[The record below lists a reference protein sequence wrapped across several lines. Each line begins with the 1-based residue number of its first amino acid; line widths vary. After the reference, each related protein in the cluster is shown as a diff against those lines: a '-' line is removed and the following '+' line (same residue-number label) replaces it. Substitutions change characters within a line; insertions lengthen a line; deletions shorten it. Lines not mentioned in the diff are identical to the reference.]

1 MVTVEYLASSRRVCL
16 TTDLQD
22 SGWVEIRRACLEQS
36 DEFEDLGPSKFSL
49 PWWSFLAIR
58 QAIAY
63 YAKEFSIVVNVDAA
77 STKLLTEA
85 LSKAKNFEGD
95 GKHLYATTE
104 IVAKLKT
111 AGFKRELTD
120 KQIRNIHKIIQYAS
134 SATFSVP
141 GAGKTTEALAYFS
154 LRRTEATYLLV
165 IAPKNAFAAWEEQ
178 VSECLPELKNEV
190 CRLTGGLANIG
201 RLLKKPSRILLVTY
215 QQIPTVIELLG
226 SFMNEHHTMIF
237 LDESHRM
244 KRGTAGVI
252 GKAILSLSHLPDS
265 KLIMSGTP
273 LPNSL
278 ADLVPQFN
286 FLYPEIKVNEN
297 TVKDLIQKVFVRTT
311 KKELNL
317 PEVRRNVRSVDLTP
331 SQRYL
336 YTLLRSEVAR
346 EAAKLRTT
354 DRVALRRFSRSVM
367 KMLQL
372 VSNPMLLA
380 KQPSIHEGLLGQI
393 LSEED
398 SPKVSY
404 VCDRA
409 RELANHGK
417 KTVIWSSFVDNVEL
431 IASRLSDL
439 RAEYIHGGVE
449 AGSEEEEDTRE
460 AKIKRFH
467 NDEHTYVLVANPA
480 ACSEGISLH
489 TVCHNAI
496 YLDRNFN
503 AAQYLQS
510 EDRIHRYGLKP
521 NDITYVEIV
530 YAPDTIDDIVD
541 SRLRAKVKRMG
552 EVLDDPDLNID
563 PISLDPESTELEE
576 GDVSEVLDYLKRA
589 ELPF

>member
-1 MVTVEYLASSRRVCL
+1 MVTVEYLADSRRVCL
-16 TTDLQD
+16 STDQQ
-22 SGWVEIRRACLEQS
+22 SPGWVDIRRACLEQS
-36 DEFEDLGPSKFSL
+36 DEFEDFGPSKFSL
-49 PWWSFLAIR
+49 PWWSFLAVR
-58 QAIAY
+58 QAIGY
-63 YAKEFSIVVNVDAA
+63 YAKENDITINVDAA
-77 STKLLTEA
+77 ATKLLTEA
-85 LSKAKNFEGD
+85 IAKARNFESNGVE
-95 GKHLYATTE
+95 LYAPEE
-104 IVAKLKT
+104 IIPRLIET
-111 AGFKRELTD
+111 GFERELTD
-120 KQIRNIHKIIQYAS
+120 KQVRNIHKLIKHTS

-141 GAGKTTEALAYFS
+141 GAGKTTEALAFFS
-154 LRRTEATYLLV
+154 LHRTPNTFLLV

-178 VSECLPELKNEV
+178 VSECLPEMHNEV
-190 CRLTGGLANIG
+190 CRLIGGSANIT
-201 RLLKKPSRILLVTY
+201 RLLSEPKRILLITY
-215 QQIPTVIELLG
+215 QQVPTVIELLG
-226 SFMNEHHTMIF
+226 GFLNEHPAMIF

-244 KRGTAGVI
+244 KRGTSGVI
-252 GKAILSLSHLPDS
+252 GQAILSLAHLPS
-265 KLIMSGTP
+265 NKLIMSGTP

-278 ADLVPQFN
+278 TDLVPQFN
-286 FLYPEIKVNEN
+286 FLYPEIKADESSIKELV
-297 TVKDLIQKVFVRTT
+297 QKVFVRTT

-317 PEVRRNVRSVDLTP
+317 PKVERVSRPIDLTP

-336 YTLLRSEVAR
+336 YTLLRSETAR
-346 EAAKLRTT
+346 EAANLRTT
-354 DRVALRRFSRSVM
+354 DRVALRRLSRSV
-367 KMLQL
+367 LRLIQL

-380 KQPSIHEGLLGQI
+380 KHPIAHEGVLGQI

-398 SPKVSY
+398 SPKLSY

-409 RELANHGK
+409 RELASQGR

-431 IASRLSDL
+431 IAARLSDL

-496 YLDRNFN
+496 YLDRTFN

-510 EDRIHRYGLKP
+510 EDRIHRYGLGP
-521 NDITYVEIV
+521 DDITYVEIV

-541 SRLRAKVKRMG
+541 TRLRAKVKRMG

-563 PISLDPESTELEE
+563 PISLDPETTDLEDE
-576 GDVSEVLDYLKRA
+576 DIGEVLDYLKK
-589 ELPF
+589 EGF

>member
-1 MVTVEYLASSRRVCL
+1 MITVEYLADSRRVRL
-16 TTDLQD
+16 STEQQN
-22 SGWVEIRRACLEQS
+22 SGWVDIRRACLEQS
-36 DEFEDLGPSKFSL
+36 DEFEDFGPTKFSL
-49 PWWSFLAIR
+49 PWWAFLAVR
-58 QAIAY
+58 QVIGY
-63 YAKEFSIVVNVDAA
+63 YAKEHGITINVDADA
-77 STKLLTEA
+77 TKLLTEA
-85 LSKAKNFEGD
+85 LSKAKNFESNGEE
-95 GKHLYATTE
+95 LYTPEE
-104 IVAKLKT
+104 IVPRLKD

-120 KQIRNIHKIIQYAS
+120 KQIRNIHKLVKHSS

-141 GAGKTTEALAYFS
+141 GAGKTTEALAFFS
-154 LRRTEATYLLV
+154 LHRTPNTFLLV

-178 VSECLPELKNEV
+178 VSECLPELQNEV
-190 CRLTGGLANIG
+190 CRLIGGSANIN
-201 RLLKKPSRILLVTY
+201 RLLADPKRILLITY
-215 QQIPTVIELLG
+215 QQVPTVIELLG
-226 SFMNEHHTMIF
+226 GFLNEHPTMIF

-244 KRGTAGVI
+244 KRGTSGVI
-252 GKAILSLSHLPDS
+252 GQAILSLAHLPRN

-286 FLYPEIKVNEN
+286 FLYPEIRADESSIKELV
-297 TVKDLIQKVFVRTT
+297 QKVFVRTT

-317 PEVRRNVRSVDLTP
+317 PEVKRIPRPVDLTP

-336 YTLLRSEVAR
+336 YTLLRSETAR
-346 EAAKLRTT
+346 EAANLRTT
-354 DRVALRRFSRSVM
+354 DRVALRRLSRSV
-367 KMLQL
+367 LRLIQL
-372 VSNPMLLA
+372 VSNPTLLA
-380 KQPSIHEGLLGQI
+380 KHPFAHEGVLGQI

-398 SPKVSY
+398 SPKLSY

-409 RELANHGK
+409 RELASQGR

-510 EDRIHRYGLKP
+510 EDRIHRYGLGP
-521 NDITYVEIV
+521 DDITYVEIV

-541 SRLRAKVKRMG
+541 TRLRAKVKRMG

-563 PISLDPESTELEE
+563 PISLDPESTDLEAE
-576 GDVSEVLDYLKRA
+576 DIGEVLDYLKKGGV
-589 ELPF
+589 

>member
-1 MVTVEYLASSRRVCL
+1 MIAVEYLEKLRRVCL
-16 TTDLQD
+16 STDQQN

-36 DEFEDLGPSKFSL
+36 DEFEDLGPTKFSM
-49 PWWSFLAIR
+49 PWWRFLAVR
-58 QAIAY
+58 SAIGY
-63 YAKEFSIVVNVDAA
+63 YAKEQDITIKIDATA
-77 STKLLTEA
+77 TKLLTEA
-85 LSKAKNFEGD
+85 IANAQKFTRNGV
-95 GKHLYATTE
+95 E
-104 IVAKLKT
+104 IYSPEKLVSKLKEN
-111 AGFKRELTD
+111 GFSRKLTD
-120 KQIRNIHKIIQYAS
+120 KQIRNVHKLIKYPSA
-134 SATFSVP
+134 ATFSVP
-141 GAGKTTEALAYFS
+141 GAGKTTEAMAFFS
-154 LRRTEATYLLV
+154 LRRSLDSFLLV

-178 VSECLPELKNEV
+178 VSECYPELKNEV
-190 CRLTGGLANIG
+190 CRLIGGASNISK
-201 RLLKKPSRILLVTY
+201 LLSTPKRILLITY
-215 QQIPTVIELLG
+215 QQLPTVIDLIG
-226 SFMNEHHTMIF
+226 SFLNEKPTMIF

-244 KRGTAGVI
+244 KRGTTGVI
-252 GKAILSLSHLPDS
+252 GKAILSLAHLPNN

-273 LPNSL
+273 LPNSI
-278 ADLVPQFN
+278 ADLLPQFN
-286 FLYPEIKVNEN
+286 FLYPEIYADESN
-297 TVKDLIQKVFVRTT
+297 VKELIQSVYVRTT

-317 PEVRRNVRSVDLTP
+317 PGISRIPISIDLTP

-336 YTLLRSEVAR
+336 YTLLKSEAAR
-346 EAAKLRTT
+346 EAANLRTS
-354 DRVALRRFSRSVM
+354 DRAALRRFGSSV
-367 KMLQL
+367 LRLIQL

-380 KQPSIHEGLLGQI
+380 KHPISHEGLLGEI

-404 VCDRA
+404 VCNRA
-409 RELANHGK
+409 RELASQGK

-439 RAEYIHGGVE
+439 RAEFIHGGVE

-467 NDEHTYVLVANPA
+467 YDEHTYVLVANPA

-510 EDRIHRYGLKP
+510 EDRIHRFGLGP
-521 NDITYVEIV
+521 NEITNVEIV
-530 YAPDTIDDIVD
+530 YSPDTIDDVVD

-563 PISLDPESTELEE
+563 PIMLDPEITDLELE
-576 GDVSEVLDYLKRA
+576 DVGEILDYLKK
-589 ELPF
+589 EEF